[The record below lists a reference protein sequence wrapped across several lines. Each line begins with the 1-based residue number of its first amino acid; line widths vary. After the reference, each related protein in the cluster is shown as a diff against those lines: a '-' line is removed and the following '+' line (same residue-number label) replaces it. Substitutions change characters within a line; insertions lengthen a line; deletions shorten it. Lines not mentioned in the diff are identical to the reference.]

1 MQGPMEWG
9 NWALIVIGIGLIVGG
24 PWIVFKTFS
33 GIKKIRQ
40 EDPQA
45 SIQPFN
51 NGFNILI
58 GVLFFGAGILFVIN
72 NLRGNPL
79 H

>member
-1 MQGPMEWG
+1 MKGPMEWG
-9 NWALIVIGIGLIVGG
+9 NWALIGVGVLLIFGG
-24 PWIVFKTFS
+24 PTVIYRTITGVVKS
-33 GIKKIRQ
+33 RR
-40 EDPQA
+40 ENPQA
-45 SIQPFN
+45 SVQPFN

-58 GVLFFGAGILFVIN
+58 GVLFFVAGLLFVWN

>member
-1 MQGPMEWG
+1 MRGPLEWG
-9 NWALIVIGIGLIVGG
+9 NFALIGVGLALLLSG
-24 PWIVFKTFS
+24 PVIVFRTLQAV
-33 GIKKIRQ
+33 KKIRQ
-40 EDPQA
+40 ENPKA

-51 NGFNILI
+51 NGFNLVI
-58 GVLFFGAGILFVIN
+58 GVLFFGAGILFILN

>member
-1 MQGPMEWG
+1 MTGPIEWG
-9 NWALIVIGIGLIVGG
+9 NIALILVGFVLI
-24 PWIVFKTFS
+24 FS
-33 GIKKIRQ
+33 GPLILYRTVRSVLKARQ
-40 EDPQA
+40 EDPKA

-58 GVLFFGAGILFVIN
+58 GILFFGAGILFVLN

-79 H
+79 S

>member
-1 MQGPMEWG
+1 MSGPIEWG
-9 NWALIVIGIGLIVGG
+9 NIALILVGFGLI
-24 PWIVFKTFS
+24 FS
-33 GIKKIRQ
+33 GPLIVYRTVKAVLRIRK
-40 EDPQA
+40 EEPKV

-51 NGFNILI
+51 NGFNVLI
-58 GVLFFGAGILFVIN
+58 GFLFFGAGILFVLN

>member
-1 MQGPMEWG
+1 MKGPMEWG
-9 NWALIVIGIGLIVGG
+9 NWVLILIGFGLIAGG
-24 PWIVFKTFS
+24 PWIIYRTVETV
-33 GIKKIRQ
+33 KKARR
-40 EDPQA
+40 EDPKA

-51 NGFNILI
+51 NGFNLLI
-58 GVLFFGAGILFVIN
+58 GALFFCAGILFVVN

>member
-1 MQGPMEWG
+1 MKGPMEWG
-9 NWALIVIGIGLIVGG
+9 NWALIVIGMALVVGG
-24 PWIVFKTFS
+24 PWIVYRTLATVRKT
-33 GIKKIRQ
+33 RR
-40 EDPQA
+40 EDPKA

-58 GVLFFGAGILFVIN
+58 GILFFCSGILFIVN

>member
-1 MQGPMEWG
+1 MRGPMEWG
-9 NWALIVIGIGLIVGG
+9 NWALIVIGIALIIGG
-24 PWIVFKTFS
+24 PWIVFKTVS
-33 GIKKIRQ
+33 GIKKIRR

-58 GVLFFGAGILFVIN
+58 GVLFFGAGILFVLN

-79 H
+79 Y

>member
-1 MQGPMEWG
+1 MEWG
-9 NWALIVIGIGLIVGG
+9 NWALIGVGVLLIFGG
-24 PWIVFKTFS
+24 PTVIYRTITGVVKS
-33 GIKKIRQ
+33 RR
-40 EDPQA
+40 ENPQA
-45 SIQPFN
+45 SVQPFN

-58 GVLFFGAGILFVIN
+58 GVLFFVAGLLFVWN

>member
-1 MQGPMEWG
+1 MKGPMEWG
-9 NWALIVIGIGLIVGG
+9 NWALILIGFGLIAGG
-24 PWIVFKTFS
+24 PWIVYRT
-33 GIKKIRQ
+33 IETIRKIRR
-40 EDPQA
+40 EDPKA

-58 GVLFFGAGILFVIN
+58 GILFFGSGILFVLN

>member
-1 MQGPMEWG
+1 MKGPMEWG
-9 NWALIVIGIGLIVGG
+9 NWALIGVGILLIFGG
-24 PWIVFKTFS
+24 PTVIYRTITGVVKS
-33 GIKKIRQ
+33 RR
-40 EDPQA
+40 ENPQA
-45 SIQPFN
+45 SVQPLN

-58 GVLFFGAGILFVIN
+58 GVLFFVAGLLFVWN